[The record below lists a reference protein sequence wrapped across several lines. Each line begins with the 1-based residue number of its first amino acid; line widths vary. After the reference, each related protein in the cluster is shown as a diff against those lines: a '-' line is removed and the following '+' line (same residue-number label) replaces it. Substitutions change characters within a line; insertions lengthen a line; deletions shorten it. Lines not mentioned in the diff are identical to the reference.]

1 MRAPISTLWLALWL
15 SLWTTSAQAVPS
27 FAAQTGQPCNAC
39 HVGGLGPQ
47 LTPFGRDF
55 KLRGYT
61 ARAVDWN
68 IPLAAF
74 AITSYTTTA
83 KAQSAPPAA
92 HFGAN
97 ENLAVDQVSLFV
109 AGGFGK
115 HFGAFIQNTY
125 DGVARAFT
133 WDNLD
138 LRAVTTARLGK
149 SDAILGLD
157 LNNSPTVQDAFNTLP
172 AWAFPYTSSSLG
184 PSPAASP
191 LIGNLA
197 QTTLGL
203 TGYAWIDRRFYLEFG
218 GYRSL
223 GAGVLTH
230 LGADPFS
237 PGKISGVAPYGR
249 VAYHHDYGGSNLEV
263 GAFFLD
269 ARLFPARDESVGVTD
284 HYTDVGLD
292 GSFFKALPHGDVATL
307 NARYTHESQRLNASA
322 ALGLASDAH
331 QSLDDVRVDASYY
344 WRSRVGLSAQVFDT
358 WGSGDDLLYQANRRR
373 RPESSG
379 MVLQIDGTPFG
390 DGSSPFGKRFNL
402 RVGVQYTAYFSFDGA
417 RRDFDAMGRNAG
429 DNNTL
434 RVFTWV
440 YY

>member
-1 MRAPISTLWLALWL
+1 MPAPISTLWLVLWL

-74 AITSYTTTA
+74 AITSYISTS

-97 ENLAVDQVSLFV
+97 ENLAVDQISLFV
-109 AGGFGK
+109 AGGVGK

-125 DGVARAFT
+125 DGVTRAFT

-149 SDAILGLD
+149 SDAVIGLI
-157 LNNSPTVQDAFNTLP
+157 LNNNPTVQDAFNTLP
-172 AWAFPYTSSSLG
+172 AWAFPYTSSSLV

-223 GAGVLTH
+223 GAGILTH

-269 ARLFPARDESVGVTD
+269 ARLFPAGDESAGAAD

-292 GSFFKALPHGDVATL
+292 GSYFKVLPHGDVGTL
-307 NARYTHESQRLNASA
+307 NARYTHESQRLNASL

-331 QSLDDVRVDASYY
+331 QGLDDVRIDASYY
-344 WRSRVGLSAQVFDT
+344 WRNNVGLSAQVFDT
-358 WGSGDDLLYQANRRR
+358 WGSGDELLYQANRRR
-373 RPESSG
+373 RPDSSG
-379 MVLQIDGTPFG
+379 LVFQIDGTPFG
-390 DGSSPFGKRFNL
+390 DGSSPFGKRSNL

-417 RRDFDAMGRNAG
+417 NRDFDAMGRNAG